1 MKSTSTCTPRPNT
14 WIPVW
19 RPFSLSL
26 LRHNQSPQWLLPPA
40 RIFARTALSLP
51 RPLGITY
58 DKHHYDRKGVLLPAK
73 PLFSEMKQ
81 RWQSRESSDF
91 TRETPLPLSTSWQA
105 ASQPVPPSTLLGM
118 VARQGQSA
126 ILHRYATHILT
137 NPPSTGRS
145 VATAPWFIQIRH
157 LCFKYNLPD
166 PLQILAAPPT
176 KAQWKGS

>member
-81 RWQSRESSDF
+81 RWQSSPLLHGSSKSA
-91 TRETPLPLSTSWQA
+91 TCVSNITS
-105 ASQPVPPSTLLGM
+105 P
-118 VARQGQSA
+118 
-126 ILHRYATHILT
+126 IH
-137 NPPSTGRS
+137 
-145 VATAPWFIQIRH
+145 
-157 LCFKYNLPD
+157 FKYWQPHLQKLSGRALD
-166 PLQILAAPPT
+166 PGREFLGSKAALGHLGPPLHF
-176 KAQWKGS
+176 SPPPVSHVP

>member
-1 MKSTSTCTPRPNT
+1 MP
-14 WIPVW
+14 W
-19 RPFSLSL
+19 
-26 LRHNQSPQWLLPPA
+26 QSYM
-40 RIFARTALSLP
+40 I
-51 RPLGITY
+51 Y